1 MFGRTGALLLC
12 VSNLP
17 HGVSRKD
24 LKQFVRNAAT
34 RLRGESSRPT
44 PAVIDCT
51 IVRLTNPHDGRISHD
66 GLVSIKPAKLALTL
80 IAELQRT
87 PLRGRFVKVCRYR
100 HGSSNLSGRVETKTI
115 SDLLRGSDESDP
127 ATERLPMKV
136 DLVSSTGPSPRP
148 RIPLPETATNA
159 NVSADPESKSTQ
171 ASDSNP
177 READNGSVFAH

>member
-1 MFGRTGALLLC
+1 MFGKTGALLLC

-51 IVRLTNPHDGRISHD
+51 IVRLTNPHDGRIAHE

-80 IAELQRT
+80 IAELQQT

-100 HGSSNLSGRVETKTI
+100 HGSSNLSGRIETKTI
-115 SDLLRGSDESDP
+115 SDLLRGDGESDA

-136 DLVSSTGPSPRP
+136 DLVSSTGPGPRSPHP
-148 RIPLPETATNA
+148 STETIANA
-159 NVSADPESKSTQ
+159 SAETESKSTQ

-177 READNGSVFAH
+177 RKTDNGSVFAH